1 MQIKLGFYGAARNV
15 TGSRHFVESNG
26 VRFLVDCGLY
36 QERFLR
42 SRNWDPFPVHPDSL
56 DAVLLTHAHIDHCGL
71 LPKLVREGFHGRI
84 YCTEATADIAKIMLV
99 DAARL
104 LEEDAQFKK
113 KRHERE
119 GRQGPYPLV
128 PLYTVKDAEA
138 CFPLFYPVPYWEP
151 INIGDGIDVTFNDA
165 GHVLGSAMLMIDFK
179 QNGDSRKVLFSG
191 DIGRRNRPIL
201 KDPTLFDQADYV
213 ITESTY
219 GDRLHDSGDK
229 LAEELAEVINSTVAA
244 GGNIV
249 VPSFALERAQEI
261 LYYMSGLLSQRRIP
275 PMIVFIDSPMA
286 VSVTEVFER
295 HLELFDKEAQ
305 DIIKSGKSP
314 FDFPGLTRVRTT
326 EESKAINNIAG
337 SIMIIA
343 GAGMCSGGRIKHHLV
358 TNISR
363 PESTIMFVG
372 YQAIGTLG
380 RQITDGMEKVRILG
394 QMYKVKARIANLN
407 GFSAH
412 ADRDEL
418 LQWLSAIKNPP
429 RQLFVVH
436 GEEEVSSIF
445 AKYVRDELG
454 WKVSVPQYKDEVMLD

>member
-113 KRHERE
+113 KRHQRE
-119 GRQGPYPLV
+119 GREGPYPLL

-219 GDRLHDSGDK
+219 GDRLHGDGDK
-229 LAEELAEVINSTVAA
+229 LADELADVINSTVAA

-261 LYYMSGLLSQRRIP
+261 LYYMSGLLAQRRIS
-275 PMIVFIDSPMA
+275 PMMVFIDSPMA

-326 EESKAINNIAG
+326 DESKAINNIAG

-380 RQITDGMEKVRILG
+380 RQITDGMDKVRILG
-394 QMYKVKARIANLN
+394 QMYKVKARIAKLN

-445 AKYVRDELG
+445 AEYVRGKLG

>member
-1 MQIKLGFYGAARNV
+1 VQIKLGFYGAARNV

-42 SRNWDPFPVHPDSL
+42 NRNWDPFPVHPDTL

-104 LEEDAQFKK
+104 LEEDTQFKK

-119 GRQGPYPLV
+119 GREGPYPLV

-138 CFPLFYPVPYWEP
+138 CFPLFYPVSYWDP
-151 INIGDGIDVTFNDA
+151 INIGDGIEVVFNDA
-165 GHVLGSAMLMIDFK
+165 GHVLGSAMLMLEFK

-219 GDRLHDSGDK
+219 GDRLHGDGDK
-229 LAEELAEVINSTVAA
+229 LADELAEVINSTVAA

-261 LYYMSGLLSQRRIP
+261 LYYMSGLLAQRRIP
-275 PMIVFIDSPMA
+275 PMMVFIDSPMA

-337 SIMIIA
+337 SIMIVA

-363 PESTIMFVG
+363 PECTIMFVG

-380 RQITDGMEKVRILG
+380 RQISDGMEKVRILG
-394 QMYKVKARIANLN
+394 QMYKVKARVAKLN

-445 AKYVRDELG
+445 AEYVRGKMG